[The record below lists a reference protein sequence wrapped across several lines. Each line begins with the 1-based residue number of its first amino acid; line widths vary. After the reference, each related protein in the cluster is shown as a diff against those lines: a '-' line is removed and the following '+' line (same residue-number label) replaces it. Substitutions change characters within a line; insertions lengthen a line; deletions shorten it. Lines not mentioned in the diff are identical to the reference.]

1 MISCCCSYLQLG
13 GYAEV
18 ESAYLG
24 VLAQSGESDSKDGLI
39 RGMAGF
45 FTQLGL
51 LKGARSVLA

>member
-1 MISCCCSYLQLG
+1 MSCCSFHLQLG

-18 ESAYLG
+18 ENAYLG
-24 VLAQSGESDSKDGLI
+24 ILLKSGESGSKDSLI

-51 LKGARSVLA
+51 LKGARSV